1 MRRSLTAVSAASLLL
16 LAACGGGSSSGSGG
30 AGEDTLT
37 LAAITPPSSFAIGA
51 MAQSGPEDTY
61 YQAVYDKLLTQ
72 DADGKPVADLAT
84 EFSYDETNTTLSLTL
99 REGVTFTDGA
109 AFDADAVKAN
119 LDVARAA
126 TGEAGTA
133 LGSISSVEVVDAT
146 HVDLVLSRPDPGLLQ
161 SLARSSGY
169 MASPDALD
177 SPDLAT
183 NPVGSGP
190 YVYDADASTAGSDYT
205 FTRNEDYWDADSYP
219 FDTVEVQYLDDTT
232 AVLNGLRSGQID
244 GSTAQTND
252 LQEGAESADLTV
264 TTYTSGGIEGIYLWD
279 RAGTLAP
286 ALGDVRVRQA
296 INYAIDRQSIV
307 DVVKNGLGQP
317 TVQVF
322 GPESDGYD
330 ASLEGTYDFDLD
342 KAQELMAEAG
352 YADGFSM
359 TLPDFSPVYP
369 DEQAAMTEAFNSIN
383 IDVTY
388 APITGDQVVGSII
401 GGQWPANFFTL
412 TTGSP
417 FEMIGLTLTQQSP
430 FNPFK
435 SSDPAIDALV
445 QQAVTAPADQQ
456 ADVLQQL
463 SDQLVEQAWFAP
475 WYALEGAYVTT
486 ADVEVT
492 AVPGLSVPPLSGFAP
507 AGS

>member
-30 AGEDTLT
+30 AGDDTLT

-279 RAGTLAP
+279 RAGALAP

-369 DEQAAMTEAFNSIN
+369 DEQAAMTEAFASIN

-430 FNPFK
+430 FNPFT

-445 QQAVTAPADQQ
+445 QQAVTTPADQQ

>member
-30 AGEDTLT
+30 AGDDTLT
-37 LAAITPPSSFAIGA
+37 LAAITPPSSFAIGE

-72 DADGKPVADLAT
+72 DADGQPAAALAT
-84 EFSYDETNTTLSLTL
+84 EWSYDETNTTLSLTL
-99 REGVTFTDGA
+99 RDDVTFTDGA

-146 HVDLVLSRPDPGLLQ
+146 RVDLVLSRPDPGLLQ

-169 MASPDALD
+169 MASPEALT

-205 FTRNEDYWDADSYP
+205 FTRNEDHWAADAYP
-219 FDTVEVQYLDDTT
+219 YDTVEVQYLDDTT

-279 RAGTLAP
+279 RAGALAP
-286 ALGDVRVRQA
+286 ALADVRVRQA
-296 INYAIDRQSIV
+296 INHAIDRQSII

-322 GPESDGYD
+322 GP
-330 ASLEGTYDFDLD
+330 
-342 KAQELMAEAG
+342 
-352 YADGFSM
+352 
-359 TLPDFSPVYP
+359 SPTATTP
-369 DEQAAMTEAFNSIN
+369 RSR
-383 IDVTY
+383 
-388 APITGDQVVGSII
+388 APTTSTWRRPGS
-401 GGQWPANFFTL
+401 
-412 TTGSP
+412 
-417 FEMIGLTLTQQSP
+417 
-430 FNPFK
+430 
-435 SSDPAIDALV
+435 
-445 QQAVTAPADQQ
+445 
-456 ADVLQQL
+456 
-463 SDQLVEQAWFAP
+463 
-475 WYALEGAYVTT
+475 
-486 ADVEVT
+486 
-492 AVPGLSVPPLSGFAP
+492 
-507 AGS
+507 

>member
-1 MRRSLTAVSAASLLL
+1 MRRGLVLRV
-16 LAACGGGSSSGSGG
+16 GG
-30 AGEDTLT
+30 AGDDTLT

-279 RAGTLAP
+279 RAGALAP

-369 DEQAAMTEAFNSIN
+369 DEQAAMTEAFASIN

-430 FNPFK
+430 FNPFT

-445 QQAVTAPADQQ
+445 QQAVTTPADQQ

>member
-30 AGEDTLT
+30 AGDDTLT

-279 RAGTLAP
+279 RAGALAP

-369 DEQAAMTEAFNSIN
+369 DEQAAMTEAFSSIN